1 MSIYTQKRYSIA
13 TVIYWL
19 LLTYIVV
26 ALVWWFIALQQQNH
40 QMADLKRIEVSGQ
53 DPQAMQKL
61 AKIDDQE
68 KRRTGRNI
76 GEGSTFLLVI
86 AVGAIFLYRAV
97 MRQIR
102 LQQQQQNFMMA
113 VTHEL
118 KTPISVAKL
127 NLETLQKHQLDEPRK
142 EKIIRSSLQEINRL
156 NTLTGN
162 ILVSAQLEGG
172 YYQSSREE
180 ISFSELVLAAA
191 DEFAARATNR
201 RWQRDIQ
208 RGLFVQGDPLL
219 LKIMVN
225 NLIENAIKYSPVD
238 GAIGVRLSA
247 EHKKLIL
254 QVTDQGKGIPASEAK
269 RIFQKFYRIGNEET
283 RTAPGTG
290 LGLYLCGKIAAAHKA
305 QIRVSDN
312 QPAGS
317 IFTVTIN
324 ESINE

>member
-1 MSIYTQKRYSIA
+1 MSIYTQKRYTIA
-13 TVIYWL
+13 TVLYWL

-40 QMADLKRIEVSGQ
+40 QMAELKRTAVQQQ
-53 DPQAMQKL
+53 DPAASKKRAQ
-61 AKIDDQE
+61 IDDEE

-180 ISFSELVLAAA
+180 ISFSELVTASAA
-191 DEFAARATNR
+191 EFAARAINR
-201 RWQRDIQ
+201 QWSVRIQ
-208 RGLFVQGDPLL
+208 PEIFVSGDPLL
-219 LKIMVN
+219 LKILVN
-225 NLIENAIKYSPVD
+225 NLIENAIKYSPAD
-238 GAIGVRLSA
+238 SQIGIALVTES
-247 EHKKLIL
+247 KKAVL
-254 QVTDQGKGIPASEAK
+254 QVTDQGKGIPVSEAK

-305 QIRVSDN
+305 QIRVSNN
-312 QPAGS
+312 QPTGS
-317 IFTVTIN
+317 VFTVMIN
-324 ESINE
+324 QV